1 LRFAQPID
9 RPHQKREEIHVNPIN
24 RRQALVR
31 TAALVAAPALISA
44 RNVRAAEFTGKFGTN
59 VPATHPLNV
68 RAMEAAER
76 IAKETNGQVTINVFP
91 NNQLGNDTDMLS
103 QLRSGALEFFTI
115 SGVNV
120 LSQLVPISSMWGV
133 GFAWANDDAVHMALD
148 GELGKFLRA
157 QFSKVGLLAMDTIW
171 SSGFRQITN
180 SVRPINTPEDL
191 KGMKMR
197 VPVSPLWTSLFRSLG
212 ASPASINFAETY
224 SALQTKVVD
233 GQENPLAIISIAK
246 LFEVQKYCSMTNH
259 MWDGWWCMT
268 NQKVWDRIPE
278 KARPIIATNL
288 NRAALDMRA
297 DLATLNSSLRTELAT
312 KGLTFNE
319 PKQEPFRQRLV
330 KAGFYNE
337 WRQKYGD
344 EAWALLEKHTG
355 KLG

>member
-1 LRFAQPID
+1 MSRIT
-9 RPHQKREEIHVNPIN
+9 
-24 RRQALVR
+24 RRRVLMVS
-31 TAALVAAPALISA
+31 AASAAVPALILPRA
-44 RNVRAAEFTGKFGTN
+44 TRAAEFTYKFGTN

-76 IAKETNGQVTINVFP
+76 ILKETNGKVAINVFP
-91 NNQLGNDTDMLS
+91 NNQLGNDSDMLS
-103 QLRSGALEFFTI
+103 QLRAGGLEFFTV

-120 LSQLVPISSMWGV
+120 LSQLVPISSMWGL
-133 GFAWANDDAVHMALD
+133 GFAWPNDAAVHQALD
-148 GELGKFLRA
+148 GDLGRFLRG

-171 SSGFRQITN
+171 SSGFRQVTN

-197 VPVSPLWTSLFRSLG
+197 VPVSPLWTSLFKHLG
-212 ASPASINFAETY
+212 ASPASISFAETY
-224 SALQTKVVD
+224 SSLQTKVVD

-246 LFEVQKYCSMTNH
+246 LYEVQKYCSMTNH

-278 KARPIIATNL
+278 AARPIIARNL

-297 DLATLNSSLRTELAT
+297 DGAKLNSSLRGELSA
-312 KGLTFNE
+312 KGLVFND
-319 PKQEPFRQRLV
+319 PKLEPFRATLV
-330 KAGFYNE
+330 KSGFYTE
-337 WRQKYGD
+337 WRQKYGE
-344 EAWALLEKHTG
+344 EAWALLEKYTG